1 MNCKTP
7 QDFANYERQLLTEY
21 TIACLFDMGLS
32 IQLCEADLAPN
43 ITVHFAM
50 PIDSTTL
57 PADRLDQLGEE
68 GLKLRDSFLGKL
80 PEGLDIKE
88 AAIAVQLIQGQNLS
102 LGIIRLPMEKRFELL
117 KDTSL
122 TPMKLVT

>member
-43 ITVHFAM
+43 VTVHFAM
-50 PIDSTTL
+50 PVDSTTL
-57 PADRLDQLGEE
+57 SADHLDRLGQE
-68 GLKLRDSFLGKL
+68 GTKLRDSFIKKL
-80 PEGLDIKE
+80 PEGLSIKE
-88 AAIAVQLIQGQNLS
+88 AAIAVQLIQGES
-102 LGIIRLPMEKRFELL
+102 LNVGIVKLPMEKRLELL
-117 KDTSL
+117 KDTGL
-122 TPMKLVT
+122 TPMKLVI